1 MDAQDSVRNTA
12 VRYEPDEKPPV
23 LLSLGLGLQLA
34 VLCVAGVVLTPAIV
48 IRVAGG
54 TEAFLSWAVFAALAV
69 SGVTTLV
76 QAVRLGRIGAG
87 YVLLMGTSGAF
98 IAVCITAIAE
108 GGPAMLATLVVAS
121 SLFQFGLAA
130 RLSLFRRILTPA
142 VAGTVIMLIPVT
154 VMPFIFKMLNDV
166 PEGTPLS
173 ASGTSALVTLLVIA
187 GLALKARGKL
197 RLWAP
202 VVGVAAGSV
211 VAGFYGIYD
220 TRLIAEAAWIG
231 LPSEG
236 WPGLDLSFG
245 PTFWALLPGFVFVTL
260 VGAIETIGD
269 AVAIQRVSHRR
280 TQAVDFRAV
289 QGAVAADGLGNL
301 LSGLGGTV
309 PNTTYSSSVSVTEL
323 TGVGARRVGMAVGAV
338 FIAMAF
344 LPKAPAV
351 LLAIPGPVA
360 AAYITVLLAMLFV
373 IGMRVVVQDG
383 IDYRKGLV
391 AGVAFWIGAG
401 FQNGAIF
408 PEYFNDFAGGLLQNG
423 MTAGGLAAI
432 LMTMFLELTQPRR
445 RRMETECHLSALPR
459 IQEFLK
465 TFAADNGWAQAMRN
479 RLDAAV
485 EETLATLFHR
495 GDSEEKREPRRLQ
508 LVAFKENGGA
518 VLELIASSREEQN
531 LQDRIALLGRYA
543 EGPGAERE
551 ISLRLLRHV
560 ASSIRH
566 QQYHNTD
573 IVTIRVKA
581 PEPEAGQ
588 PSESGSSEAE

>member
-1 MDAQDSVRNTA
+1 MDAQDTVRNTA

-166 PEGTPLS
+166 PEGTPS
-173 ASGTSALVTLLVIA
+173 STSGISALVTLLVIA

-202 VVGVAAGSV
+202 VVGVATGSV

-245 PTFWALLPGFVFVTL
+245 PTFWALLPAFVFVTL

-465 TFAADNGWAQAMRN
+465 SFATDNGWAQAMRN

-495 GDSEEKREPRRLQ
+495 EASGEKREPRRLQ

-543 EGPGAERE
+543 EGPEGERE

-581 PEPEAGQ
+581 PEPEADQ
-588 PSESGSSEAE
+588 P

>member
-1 MDAQDSVRNTA
+1 MNAEETARNTA
-12 VRYEPDEKPPV
+12 VRYEPDEKPPL

-34 VLCVAGVVLTPAIV
+34 VLCVAGIVLTPAIV

-69 SGVTTLV
+69 SGVTTLI

-108 GGPAMLATLVVAS
+108 GGPAMLATLVIAS

-130 RLSLFRRILTPA
+130 RLSLFRRVLTPA

-173 ASGTSALVTLLVIA
+173 ASGSSALVTLLVIA
-187 GLALKARGKL
+187 ALALKARDRL

-211 VAGFYGIYD
+211 VAGFYGLYD

-231 LPSEG
+231 LPSGG

-245 PTFWALLPGFVFVTL
+245 PTFWALLPAFVFVTL

-280 TQAVDFRAV
+280 DQAVDFRAV

-301 LSGLGGTV
+301 LSGLAGTV

-323 TGVGARRVGMAVGAV
+323 TGVGARRVGMAVGALFMV
-338 FIAMAF
+338 MAV

-373 IGMRVVVQDG
+373 IGMKIVVQDG
-383 IDYRKGLV
+383 IDYRKGIV
-391 AGVAFWIGAG
+391 AGVAFWIGVG

-445 RRMETECHLSALPR
+445 RRMETECHLSALPK
-459 IQEFLK
+459 IQEFLGS
-465 TFAADNGWAQAMRN
+465 FAAESGWGEAMRN
-479 RLDAAV
+479 RLDTAV

-495 GDSEEKREPRRLQ
+495 GESGDAGQPRRLQ
-508 LVAFKENGGA
+508 LVAFKEDGSA
-518 VLELIASSREEQN
+518 VLELIASSHDEQN
-531 LQDRIALLGRYA
+531 LQDRIALLGQYA
-543 EGPGAERE
+543 EGSTVERE

-581 PEPEAGQ
+581 PQPDAGQ
-588 PSESGSSEAE
+588 PSKSGSGKAE